1 MTAIAVRIITTA
13 QTGVITTMQAITDT
27 IGVKEA
33 IATTITATTVSMI
46 QDMDITCAV
55 TDVIT
60 TATCIGAMMDTITI
74 MTTTITTITTNTGSI
89 TMTTPMI
96 QAQDAT
102 TTMMELMTVANI
114 PTVTTRQIIG

>member
-1 MTAIAVRIITTA
+1 
-13 QTGVITTMQAITDT
+13 MQASTDT

-74 MTTTITTITTNTGSI
+74 MTTTITTITTNTGAITIATSI